1 MEFNKVT
8 IIGQEMTPE
17 SLRAE
22 FDHIRFK
29 LTAFFQ
35 TNFMEENGIRPGMD
49 CMDAWEEYSKDIKIQ
64 PVLLLNEPLDED
76 PNVQKLAFIIHVIN
90 IKSGSIL
97 HLEHYAA
104 LVRGDR
110 QSILQDVESFF
121 ESISEPGWLEY
132 LISNISPH
140 TSDVRSL
147 QSALQSMW
155 IATLARDYNK
165 MMDRIPDP
173 GDAYLGL
180 YPIEYTTVDGIRVP
194 STLHIGWFY
203 EDGRSDFGSMMDM
216 PSYTYTLDTE
226 KIDNKKSILGQA
238 IDLIRPL

>member
-8 IIGQEMTPE
+8 LIGQEMTPE

-29 LTAFFQ
+29 LIALLQ
-35 TNFMEENGIRPGMD
+35 TTFMEESGIRPGMD
-49 CMDAWEEYSKDIKIQ
+49 CTDAWEEYSKNIKIQ

-76 PNVQKLAFIIHVIN
+76 PNVQKVAFIIHVVN
-90 IKSGSIL
+90 VKSGSIL
-97 HLEHYAA
+97 HLEQYAA
-104 LVRGDR
+104 LVRGDMH
-110 QSILQDVESFF
+110 SILQDVESFF

-155 IATLARDYNK
+155 ITTIARDYAK
-165 MMDRIPDP
+165 MLDRIPDP

-194 STLHIGWFY
+194 STLRIGWFY
-203 EDGRSDFGSMMDM
+203 EDERSDFGSMMDM

-226 KIDNKKSILGQA
+226 KIGNKKSILGQA
-238 IDLIRPL
+238 IDVI

>member
-8 IIGQEMTPE
+8 LIGQEMTPE

-104 LVRGDR
+104 LVRG
-110 QSILQDVESFF
+110 
-121 ESISEPGWLEY
+121 
-132 LISNISPH
+132 
-140 TSDVRSL
+140 
-147 QSALQSMW
+147 
-155 IATLARDYNK
+155 
-165 MMDRIPDP
+165 
-173 GDAYLGL
+173 
-180 YPIEYTTVDGIRVP
+180 
-194 STLHIGWFY
+194 
-203 EDGRSDFGSMMDM
+203 GRKRL
-216 PSYTYTLDTE
+216 PNL
-226 KIDNKKSILGQA
+226 
-238 IDLIRPL
+238 

>member
-8 IIGQEMTPE
+8 IIGQEMTAE

-29 LTAFFQ
+29 LTALFQ
-35 TNFMEENGIRPGMD
+35 TTFMEEKGIRSGMD
-49 CMDAWEEYSKDIKIQ
+49 CTEAWEEYSKDIKIQ
-64 PVLLLNEPLDED
+64 PVMLLNEPLDED

-110 QSILQDVESFF
+110 DSIMQDIESFF
-121 ESISEPGWLEY
+121 ESISYPGWLEY

-155 IATLARDYNK
+155 ITTIARDYNK
-165 MMDRIPDP
+165 ILDRIPDP
-173 GDAYLGL
+173 ADAYLGL
-180 YPIEYTTVDGIRVP
+180 YPVEYGIVDGIRVP
-194 STLHIGWFY
+194 LTVRLGWFY

-226 KIDNKKSILGQA
+226 KNGNKKSILGQA
-238 IDLIRPL
+238 LDVIRPL